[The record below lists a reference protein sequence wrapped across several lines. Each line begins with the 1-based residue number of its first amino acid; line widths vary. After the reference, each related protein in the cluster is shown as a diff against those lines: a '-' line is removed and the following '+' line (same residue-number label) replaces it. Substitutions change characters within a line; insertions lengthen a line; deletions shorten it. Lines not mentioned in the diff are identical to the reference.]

1 MRKFVKTVLIYF
13 VIAVA
18 IICGIAFCIDPYNVL
33 HWKNIRNNGVE
44 PNKNYIKTR
53 YLIENPD
60 KFDSYILGSSRVG
73 AIHTEKITGER
84 VYNLTY
90 SEGTPTEQFETIKCL
105 IDSGVNIKNIYIG
118 VDSLSYTLDAYFH
131 RGTGMHSTYME
142 LKNPIKFL
150 ETYFNPNTNI
160 AALETIRENSEIA
173 GFDSFYEYGWDFD
186 YGLGY
191 KEDWEYSVPSI
202 GTSYRFYETL
212 DEISQIKSL
221 CEANGIGLILW
232 TNPMYIT
239 TYEESVNQGYLFF
252 LEELA
257 KITGFYNFSGINDI
271 TTDYRNYLD
280 SSHYNAEVGDMMID
294 VIWSKKQFDGL
305 YEQGFGVYVDKSN

>member
-13 VIAVA
+13 VISVV

-73 AIHTEKITGER
+73 AIHTEKIAGER

-105 IDSGVNIKNIYIG
+105 IDNGVNIKNIYIG
-118 VDSLSYTLDAYFH
+118 IDSLSYTLDAYFH

-173 GFDSFYEYGWDFD
+173 GFDGFYEYGWDFD

-202 GTSYRFYETL
+202 GTSYRFFETL

-294 VIWSKKQFDGL
+294 VIWNGKKFEGL